1 MCWWNDH
8 SNARINNNTGHWP
21 LVKIA
26 INFESHVHTRTESEA
41 GESTRLLLVKSDI
54 EVADIGESCV
64 GRLHGCLI
72 SFMRPSAL
80 FAARSCMRTDG

>member
-54 EVADIGESCV
+54 EVADIGEY
-64 GRLHGCLI
+64 LI
-72 SFMRPSAL
+72 MLVVVREHDAGGIMR
-80 FAARSCMRTDG
+80 G